1 MAETTDD
8 RLRPEVWL
16 PIDGFDYPYEVS
28 NLGRVRNAASGHV
41 LRPGL
46 NRGYAHVSLSLE
58 GKGKTVY
65 IHRLV
70 LLTFLGPAHHEGS
83 QACHNNGVRS
93 DNRLTNLRW
102 GNAAENAADRQ
113 RHGTQQFGTKVR
125 TTKLTEDAVLQMRRA
140 VRGGRSTYSIAKEQG
155 LSTHTVWC
163 AVVGKTW
170 RNVPEAVNNVG

>member
-102 GNAAENAADRQ
+102 
-113 RHGTQQFGTKVR
+113 V
-125 TTKLTEDAVLQMRRA
+125 MRLKMPPT
-140 VRGGRSTYSIAKEQG
+140 VSVMEPSNSGPRSAR
-155 LSTHTVWC
+155 
-163 AVVGKTW
+163 
-170 RNVPEAVNNVG
+170 RN